1 MSCGAA
7 GGAGSP
13 PGMAQLR
20 SRQKSL
26 RTPKSLPCR
35 ERGPARGGEQG
46 LPRQLTE
53 HLREPTVFLHS
64 LLCKNKVNNS
74 CNLGNKMEKA

>member
-13 PGMAQLR
+13 PGTAQLR

-26 RTPKSLPCR
+26 RTPKVFPA
-35 ERGPARGGEQG
+35 ERGDLPRGAEQG

>member
-1 MSCGAA
+1 MELQVVQAAPQARHSSGAGRNPCVHQKVFPA
-7 GGAGSP
+7 ERGELPGGA
-13 PGMAQLR
+13 
-20 SRQKSL
+20 
-26 RTPKSLPCR
+26 
-35 ERGPARGGEQG
+35 EQG